1 MDDDD
6 LIELKAL
13 FLDECLENIELL
25 EQGLMRMGDGEGD
38 VDTLNDV
45 FRAAHSIKGGAA
57 TFGYVP
63 MSELTH
69 HMETLLDEMRSGRRP
84 VEDTDVELLLRA
96 LDLVQG
102 ILQDSRESDASDHPE
117 RAALQTSLQAS
128 VERGAGVSIAAADDA
143 DERGGAAVD
152 GVAAGGG
159 PSDASAGA
167 EPGPDAD
174 VPPWRVRFAPA
185 RELMRRGN
193 EPLLLLRELARLG
206 ECTLA
211 VDRSALPAWE
221 DYDPGA
227 CYLAWDVTL
236 AGGVAEAD
244 IAEVFEWVEG
254 ECTLS
259 VSRAAGGAT
268 ASAPPDASSPP
279 ADASADASPTAP
291 APGPTAS
298 APPTP
303 GRGDGETDD
312 ARPKPA
318 ARASG
323 GGGSA
328 ESSSIRIATD
338 KIDQLIDL
346 VGELVITQSM
356 LTRVGGEG
364 GSVDLEALRERLVD
378 LEHNT
383 RDLQES
389 VMQVRMLPLSSAFS
403 RLPRLVRDLS
413 RKLDKRVDLVLEG
426 GATELDKTVL
436 ERMIDPL
443 VHLVRNALDH
453 GLETPEARRDAG
465 KSETGTLRLDA
476 RQESGS
482 VIIEIV
488 DDGRGIDAEV
498 ILRKARE
505 KGVVGGDETLSEEQ
519 IHQLIFAPG
528 FSTAETVSDVSGR
541 GVGMDV
547 VRSNIVALNGRVSV
561 SSALGVGTTIRI
573 ELPLSLAILDG
584 QLVRIGGQ
592 AYVIPILT
600 IIETLEMKQ
609 AVVASIPGTGEVCRF
624 RGVYLPM
631 IRLDEHLGTPER
643 ADGRLVVVVD
653 TPGQQA
659 GLVID
664 EVVGQQ
670 QVVVKPLDKNYRQ
683 VEGLAGATIMSDG
696 SVSLIL
702 DPSAIT
708 AQHLRTHSR
717 KDASPRRKAA

>member
-25 EQGLMRMGDGEGD
+25 EQGLMRMGDGED
-38 VDTLNDV
+38 DADTLNDV

-96 LDLVQG
+96 LDLVQN
-102 ILQDSRESDASDHPE
+102 ILQGSRESDASDHPE

-128 VERGAGVSIAAADDA
+128 VERGAGASPAAAD
-143 DERGGAAVD
+143 ERDGAGVD
-152 GVAAGGG
+152 GLVAGGG
-159 PSDASAGA
+159 SPDASGEAVV
-167 EPGPDAD
+167 GPDATAN
-174 VPPWRVRFAPA
+174 VPPWRIRFEPA

-206 ECTLA
+206 ECALA
-211 VDRSALPAWE
+211 VDASALPVWD

-254 ECTLS
+254 ECTLN
-259 VSRAAGGAT
+259 VSRAVNDGAPSAFPDAGPT
-268 ASAPPDASSPP
+268 ISAPEPDSPP
-279 ADASADASPTAP
+279 PSTA
-291 APGPTAS
+291 
-298 APPTP
+298 
-303 GRGDGETDD
+303 GRGDGETGGSG
-312 ARPKPA
+312 PKPA
-318 ARASG
+318 ARATG
-323 GGGSA
+323 GGGST

-364 GSVDLEALRERLVD
+364 ESVDLEALRERLVD

-453 GLETPEARRDAG
+453 GLETPEARRAAG
-465 KSETGTLRLDA
+465 KPETGVLRLDA

-488 DDGRGIDAEV
+488 DDGRGIDSEV

-505 KGVVGGDETLSEEQ
+505 KGIVVGDETPSEEQ
-519 IHQLIFAPG
+519 VHQLIFAPG
-528 FSTAETVSDVSGR
+528 FSTAEAVSDVSGR

-547 VRSNIVALNGRVSV
+547 VRSNIVELNGRVSV

-584 QLVRIGGQ
+584 QLVRIADQ
-592 AYVIPILT
+592 AYVIPILS
-600 IIETLEMKQ
+600 IIETLEMAQ
-609 AVVASIPGTGEVCRF
+609 AIVASIPGTGEVCRF
-624 RGVYLPM
+624 RGAYLPM

-653 TPGQQA
+653 TPGQRA